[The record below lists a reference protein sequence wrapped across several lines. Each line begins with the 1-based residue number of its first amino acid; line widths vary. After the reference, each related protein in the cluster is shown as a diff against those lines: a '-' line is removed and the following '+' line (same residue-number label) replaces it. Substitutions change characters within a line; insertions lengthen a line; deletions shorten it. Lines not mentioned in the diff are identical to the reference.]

1 MHEIEIHKI
10 TELKAKNPTI
20 IMGFPGTGLVGSVA
34 ASQIIDALQPEFI
47 GYITS
52 PDFAPLAAIHDYVPL
67 PPARI
72 HYSQK
77 HNLVII
83 VSEMTIPVNSSLDLA
98 DKLLSYAK
106 QINANSIISLGGI
119 SMKEDENAVYA
130 ISSDRKTIKNIISK
144 KLAKPI
150 REGATT
156 GVTGILLSRG
166 SMEGF
171 SVLSILA
178 EASQDY
184 LDPKAAANVL
194 KVLSSV
200 IGISLDTTRLEREGK
215 ELTSALKESM
225 IKSKSTPKKTDVKQ
239 IDTDPGGMF
248 G

>member
-10 TELKAKNPTI
+10 AELKAKNPTVVI
-20 IMGFPGTGLVGSVA
+20 GFPGTGLVGSVA
-34 ASQIIDALQPEFI
+34 ASQLIDALQTEFV

-52 PDFAPLAAIHDYVPL
+52 PDFAPLASIHDYVPM

-77 HNLVII
+77 HNLVVI
-83 VSEMTIPVNSSLDLA
+83 VSEMTIPVSSSLDLA

-106 QINANSIISLGGI
+106 QLNASSIISLGGI
-119 SMKEDENAVYA
+119 SMKEEENAVYV
-130 ISSDRKTIKNIISK
+130 ISSDKKTIKGIVSK
-144 KLAKPI
+144 KIAKPI

-156 GVTGILLSRG
+156 GVTGILLTRG

-184 LDPKAAANVL
+184 LDPKAAANAL
-194 KVLSSV
+194 RVLSSV
-200 IGISLDTTRLEREGK
+200 IGVSIDTGRLEREGK
-215 ELTSALKESM
+215 ELTFALKEAA
-225 IKSKSTPKKTDVKQ
+225 IKSKSTPRKADVKP